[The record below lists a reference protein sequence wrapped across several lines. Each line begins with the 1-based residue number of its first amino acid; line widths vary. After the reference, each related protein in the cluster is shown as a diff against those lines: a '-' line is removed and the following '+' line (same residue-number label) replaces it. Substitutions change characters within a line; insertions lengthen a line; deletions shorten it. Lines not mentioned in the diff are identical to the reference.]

1 VLIWDFPGASEGD
14 LRTDGVG
21 VVNRYGTPGLAR
33 IDAETGAM
41 VPLPAVP
48 PDTIRWPR
56 VTPAGPLKICGAG
69 QNGGSYEWIEHET
82 AWASTGPAHGASPT
96 IYDGGNVL
104 HIIRPAADQTVNGY
118 RCLDQAGRPVLGEAT
133 IAIATVPDGR
143 LLHKYTPIETPDGL
157 ILIGQD
163 HESGVHLIFQNVRY
177 VLDDGIVDFI
187 RAAWSPIEGL
197 SILVTHYDQQLVR
210 TFRLLVAEIAR
221 YLPVFELEPGPPD
234 PPAVRPPKF
243 TIASPTFPP
252 EGITVTVPGA
262 VTCVY
267 ANEPGGGP
275 LEWIEWRLGP
285 TAAGPWTVNARNPGD
300 DPDHTYRF
308 KAAGAYYINARGGN
322 AAGVHQTGAARLVT
336 ATGAVDPIPPIPPDP
351 PAADRWRLATV
362 HGGYLAV
369 GPDKFLLE
377 APAGDLFE
385 LEDVSGNLDADP
397 IVGLKVQG
405 AYVAAEPD
413 GRLKAD
419 RGSVGAWEYFRKQTD
434 PTVATAINLWSLA
447 RGAYISAH
455 DDGSVLADQPVA
467 GGWERFTPIAGPPP
481 VEYSRWYVS
490 GHLFRN
496 LKGQAVRLMGFTGF
510 KILRMLADGVDCSA
524 VLEYFQARRANCV
537 RVWAYLPP
545 GHPIDGGW
553 EPPSTLQLLNGI
565 GRLRSYGFTTYLTL
579 LTDDDPARIPWA
591 QHTVR
596 ELGAAGLDSLILEIG
611 NEPGINKQ
619 IDTEALRAVCDASGL
634 LYTSGEYADSALWFG
649 SFGDAHTPRDFEW
662 PRKAHDLHEYQV
674 GEGPSYPQEPA
685 CPVPWIAG
693 EPIKPTEAPN
703 APQTDDRGVMI
714 YRAED
719 FLAYG
724 AACGLLGAGAIFHY
738 EGGKTGQVPVGD
750 EIACCDDFFEGL
762 QAFPADMLGPGSYV
776 RIDEH
781 GETLRTYAKGPYRVR
796 IRPISGPIIVTA

>member
-1 VLIWDFPGASEGD
+1 MLTRDWPGACEGD
-14 LRTDGVG
+14 LRTDGIA
-21 VVNRYGTPGLAR
+21 VVNLYGSPGIEILDIR
-33 IDAETGAM
+33 TGAIRRI
-41 VPLPAVP
+41 VDP
-48 PDTIRWPR
+48 PQVLRWPR
-56 VTPAGPLKICGAG
+56 VTPAGPVKLCGQG
-69 QNGGSYEWIEHET
+69 QSSDSFQ
-82 AWASTGPAHGASPT
+82 WADGFPQTWDWTGPAHGESPV
-96 IYDGGNVL
+96 IYDGRNDL
-104 HIIRPAADQTVNGY
+104 HIIRPAADQTSQGY
-118 RCLDQAGRPVLGEAT
+118 RCLDGRGAPVLGDAT

-143 LLHKYTPIETPDGL
+143 LLHKYTPIETPAGL
-157 ILIGQD
+157 LLIGQD
-163 HESGVHLIFQNVRY
+163 HESGCHVVYQNVRY
-177 VLDDGIVDFI
+177 VLDTGNVQFI
-187 RAAWSPIEGL
+187 RAAWTAADGL
-197 SILVTHYDQQLVR
+197 AVLVTHYDLQIVR
-210 TFRLLVAEIAR
+210 TFLLTLAEIPG
-221 YLPVFELEPGPPD
+221 LPVFGSTPVPPID
-234 PPAVRPPKF
+234 PPPIVAPPKF
-243 TIASPTFPP
+243 TITSPTFP
-252 EGITVTVPGA
+252 VTGPAPLEVR
-262 VTCVY
+262 CVY

-275 LEWIEWRLGP
+275 LDWIDWLMGSSP
-285 TAAGPWTVNARNPGD
+285 AGPWTVAASNPGS

-308 KAAGAYYINARGGN
+308 QAAGEAYIKARGGN
-322 AAGVHQTGAARLVT
+322 KAGTHETGATRHVT
-336 ATGAVDPIPPIPPDP
+336 ATGPVDPIPPIPPDP

-385 LEDVSGNLDADP
+385 MIQVGVTIAETP

-413 GRLKAD
+413 GGLKAD
-419 RGSVGAWEYFRKQTD
+419 RGSVGAWEYFRKD
-434 PTVATAINLWSLA
+434 PDTTVETAINLWSVA

-455 DDGSVLADQPVA
+455 DDGTVRADQPVA

-496 LKGQAVRLMGFTGF
+496 LKGEAVRLMGFTGF
-510 KILRMLADGVDCSA
+510 KILRMLADLVDCSA

-591 QHTVR
+591 QQTVR

-611 NEPGINKQ
+611 NEPQINKQ
-619 IDTEALRAVCDASGL
+619 IDTQALRAVCDASGL

-649 SFGDAHTPRDFEW
+649 SFGDAHTPRDLEW

-674 GEGPSYPQEPA
+674 GGGPSYPQEPA

-703 APQTDDRGVMI
+703 APQTDDRGVTI

-724 AACGLLGAGAIFHY
+724 ATCGLLGAGAIFHY
-738 EGGKTGQVPVGD
+738 EGGKTGQLPSGD

-762 QAFPADMLGPGSYV
+762 QAFPAEMLGPGSYV

-796 IRPISGPIIVTA
+796 IRPKSGPILITG